1 MSKIPMSKITEKE
14 IVEKIIEICFDK
26 VYTGDMQESDF
37 NAESNF
43 KFDLGMDSLDFV
55 ELTME
60 VEKEFDIHIPDDQL
74 TDVLTVGALAN
85 LVVTRIK

>member
-1 MSKIPMSKITEKE
+1 MSKFTEKE
-14 IVEKIIEICFDK
+14 IVEKIIEICLDK
-26 VYTGDMQESDF
+26 FYIGDQKESDF
-37 NAESNF
+37 NAESNL

-74 TDVLTVGALAN
+74 TDALTVGSLAN